1 MMRIKLK
8 SFKAQFWSFDALFAI
23 VIFMAAITILAL
35 AWLNISNELAL
46 SSGGASYTMQ
56 LQAQAVGQNLV
67 SAGSP
72 ADWQSVVS
80 PSSPATWGS
89 VGVGLAVSQGS
100 QALSPA
106 KIYALQSM
114 VNYNY
119 SDAGPVLG
127 TTYNYYIIINS
138 SSFNI
143 TMGRN
148 PTTSNAVTTFLNR
161 KSAFVNGVAAQ
172 VTVFIWSGSVSSV
185 S

>member
-1 MMRIKLK
+1 MRITLK
-8 SFKAQFWSFDALFAI
+8 KGFRAQFWSFDVLFAI

-35 AWLNISNELAL
+35 AWFNISNELAL
-46 SSGGASYTMQ
+46 SNGGASYIMQ
-56 LQAQAVGQNLV
+56 LQSQAVAQNLV

-72 ADWQSVVS
+72 ADWQSIIN

-89 VGVGLAVSQGS
+89 IGAGLATLQGS
-100 QALSPA
+100 QTLSPA
-106 KIYALQSM
+106 KVYALQSM

-148 PTTSNAVTTFLNR
+148 PTTNNAVTTFLNK
-161 KSAFVNGVAAQ
+161 KSAFINGVAAQ
-172 VTVFIWSGSVSSV
+172 ITVFIWSGSVSSV